1 MKYLVALTLIF
12 LSGCSTVVPVKI
24 NFPAAPEEL
33 TKPCPDLYKVE
44 PGTKELSKTLEV
56 VVKNYS
62 KYHECRIKV
71 DAWNEWYKDN
81 KEIFESLNK

>member
-1 MKYLVALTLIF
+1 LF
-12 LSGCSTVVPVKI
+12 S
-24 NFPAAPEEL
+24 
-33 TKPCPDLYKVE
+33 PDLDKVE

-71 DAWNEWYKDN
+71 DAWNQWYQEN
-81 KEIFESLNK
+81 KKIYDSIK

>member
-1 MKYLVALTLIF
+1 MKHLVVLSLIF
-12 LSGCSTVVPVKI
+12 LAGCSTTVPVKI
-24 NFPAAPEEL
+24 NFPPVPEEL
-33 TKPCPDLYKVE
+33 TKSCPDLDKVE

>member
-1 MKYLVALTLIF
+1 MKYLVALLLIA
-12 LSGCSTVVPVKI
+12 LTGCSTVVPVKVK
-24 NFPAAPEEL
+24 FPEAPAEIL
-33 TKPCPDLYKVE
+33 IGCPDLDKVE
-44 PGTKELSKTLEV
+44 QGTKELSKTLEV

-71 DAWNEWYKDN
+71 EAWNEWYKAN

>member
-1 MKYLVALTLIF
+1 MKMLLLTTVLI

-33 TKPCPDLYKVE
+33 TKPCPDLDKVE

-62 KYHECRIKV
+62 KYHECV
-71 DAWNEWYKDN
+71 CVC
-81 KEIFESLNK
+81 SLGNYRVFQN

>member
-1 MKYLVALTLIF
+1 MKYILVASLI
-12 LSGCSTVVPVKI
+12 LLAGCSTTVPVKI
-24 NFPAAPEEL
+24 SFPQAPEEL
-33 TKPCPDLYKVE
+33 TKSCPDLDKVE

-71 DAWNEWYKDN
+71 DAWNQWYQEN
-81 KEIFESLNK
+81 KKIYDSIK

>member
-1 MKYLVALTLIF
+1 MKYLVVLSLLTLV
-12 LSGCSTVVPVKI
+12 GCSTTVPVKI
-24 NFPAAPEEL
+24 NFPPVPEEL
-33 TKPCPDLYKVE
+33 TKSCAELDKVA

>member
-1 MKYLVALTLIF
+1 MSSL
-12 LSGCSTVVPVKI
+12 
-24 NFPAAPEEL
+24 
-33 TKPCPDLYKVE
+33 DKVE